1 MFTTPIFHKI
11 RANTTTLQ
19 KNKTVWHI
27 VKVEKVILDFE
38 FFNLMVEFFDFKYDD
53 LVKSQNPTAENW
65 WEASNGRN
73 GCAPPIESFSEI

>member
-27 VKVEKVILDFE
+27 VKVEKVIL
-38 FFNLMVEFFDFKYDD
+38 DFKYDD